1 MREVLVMFKEKA
13 LLAET
18 FVEEEKG
25 QWIVY
30 IEVIF
35 KDCVVRKEVG
45 RYFTKERAEIA
56 AKYIRRVANKD
67 LPFPPDGLGG
77 CC

>member
-1 MREVLVMFKEKA
+1 MFPDKA

-18 FVEEEKG
+18 FVEYRRG

-35 KDCVVRKEVG
+35 KDEIVKKEVG
-45 RYFTKERAEIA
+45 RYFTKKKAEIA
-56 AKYIRRVANKD
+56 ANYIRRVANKE

>member
-1 MREVLVMFKEKA
+1 MFKERA

-18 FVEEEKG
+18 FVEYEKG
-25 QWIVY
+25 LWVVY

-35 KDCVVRKEVG
+35 KDEVVRKKVG
-45 RYFTKERAEIA
+45 EYFTKEKAEIA
-56 AKYIRRVANKD
+56 AHYIKRVANKE
-67 LPFPPDGLGG
+67 LPYPPDGLGG

>member
-1 MREVLVMFKEKA
+1 MFPDKA

-18 FVEEEKG
+18 FVEKVDG
-25 QWIVY
+25 QWAVFV
-30 IEVIF
+30 EVIF
-35 KDCVVRKEVG
+35 EDGTMRYEVG
-45 RYFTKERAEIA
+45 RYFTEQQAKVA
-56 AKYIRRVANKD
+56 ANYIKRNINRD

>member
-1 MREVLVMFKEKA
+1 MFPDKA

-18 FVEEEKG
+18 FVEYHRG

-35 KDCVVRKEVG
+35 KDEIVKKEVG
-45 RYFTKERAEIA
+45 RYFTK
-56 AKYIRRVANKD
+56 KK
-67 LPFPPDGLGG
+67 
-77 CC
+77 